1 MRAVLLP
8 LVSLFSFLVHV
19 QCESYFILPAT
30 YDDSDNVDNNPRY
43 KIGDSIKIKWVTDLS
58 YTTITA
64 VQYLLNDTQRHYA
77 IEQNTTESASS
88 WTVGFDQINRFDK
101 EEFNGSDAVL
111 WFELYTP
118 DFPRAGAPIAVSRS
132 FNISV
137 SDTDSTK
144 SSSSSTSDPA
154 SSTDS
159 STDSDS
165 SSGISAGAGAG
176 IAIGAVVGV
185 LLIGAVGF
193 LLWRHFRK
201 DKSTGHQSPPH
212 SHYYQ
217 QPQMYGQTTYQPDSQ
232 YSSPHEVP
240 AAMEPE
246 LHSDPARVHEAP

>member
-1 MRAVLLP
+1 MHSILLP
-8 LVSLFSFLVHV
+8 LVSLFGLFVHV
-19 QCESYFILPAT
+19 QCKNHFILPAT
-30 YDDSDNVDNNPRY
+30 YDDSDNDDNNPRY
-43 KIGDSIKIKWVTDLS
+43 KIGDNIKIKWLTDLN

-64 VQYLLNDTQRHYA
+64 VQYLLNDTQRYYA
-77 IEQNTTESASS
+77 IEHNTTDKISS

-101 EEFNGSDAVL
+101 AEFNGSDVVL

-118 DFPRAGAPIAVSRS
+118 DFPRVEAPIAVSRG

-154 SSTDS
+154 SSAES
-159 STDSDS
+159 STGSDS

-176 IAIGAVVGV
+176 IAIGAIVGA

-193 LLWRHFRK
+193 LLWRYFRK
-201 DKSTGHQSPPH
+201 DKSAGNQIVAYIHD
-212 SHYYQ
+212 YQ
-217 QPQMYGQTTYQPDSQ
+217 QPRMYGQSAYQPDSQ
-232 YSSPHEVP
+232 YSSPHEFP
-240 AAMEPE
+240 AAMKPE